1 MIFTYN
7 ATKKQIIIDNEDHY
21 FVGDVVQNSFP
32 EVIRDSYEDII
43 VRSFNGHVDESTK
56 IAHTFENDIYQI
68 LFDFNCKPLIFQTV
82 VDIQM
87 VKHQKDYK
95 DYMNERV
102 SKLEATI
109 KKLTEQIETIMD
121 LQNVEA
127 NVEASVD
134 ASVEATEVE
143 TPVVEQVVG
152 KSSSKHSG
160 GKKKSPKVIDV

>member
-21 FVGDVVQNSFP
+21 FVGDVGQNLFP

-43 VRSFNGHVDESTK
+43 LRSFNGHVDESTK
-56 IAHTFENDIYQI
+56 IAHTFENDIYKI

-109 KKLTEQIETIMD
+109 KKLTEQIETIIEMKKGD
-121 LQNVEA
+121 VLETADVPE
-127 NVEASVD
+127 
-134 ASVEATEVE
+134 TVE
-143 TPVVEQVVG
+143 TQESQETQVVE
-152 KSSSKHSG
+152 KPIKHSG
-160 GKKKSPKVIDV
+160 GKKKVAKVIDV